1 MAEEIRIHHPINK
14 ERFAEKGE
22 AIFRS
27 IEDKLM
33 PECKGK
39 VVAIEID
46 SGDYFLGRTHSE
58 AVDKAREKHPD
69 KIFYLAR
76 VGARACV
83 TYYSDSV
90 AQSVC
95 ARSTR

>member
-1 MAEEIRIHHPINK
+1 MAGEIRIHHPINK

-33 PECKGK
+33 PEYKGK

-58 AVDKAREKHPD
+58 AGDKAKHKYPD
-69 KIFYLAR
+69 KIFYFAR
-76 VGARACV
+76 VGAKACV
-83 TYYSDSV
+83 SL
-90 AQSVC
+90 
-95 ARSTR
+95 R

>member
-1 MAEEIRIHHPINK
+1 MAGEIRIHHPIDK

-27 IEDKLM
+27 VEDKLM
-33 PECKGK
+33 AEYKGK
-39 VVAIEID
+39 IVAVEID

-58 AVDKAREKHPD
+58 AMDKAKKKHPD

-83 TYYSDSV
+83 TYYN
-90 AQSVC
+90 
-95 ARSTR
+95 R